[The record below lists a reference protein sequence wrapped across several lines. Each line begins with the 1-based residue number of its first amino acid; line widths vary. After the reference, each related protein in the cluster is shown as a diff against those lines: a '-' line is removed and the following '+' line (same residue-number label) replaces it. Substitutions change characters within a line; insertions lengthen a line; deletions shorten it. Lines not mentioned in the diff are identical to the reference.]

1 MTHLPSWDCLSG
13 NWVGSMR
20 SGKHTSHVQGS
31 STVLYAALSPELE
44 GRNVLYLHACKEA
57 QASKLAQ
64 DPALAQQL
72 WDASE
77 RAVGSR

>member
-1 MTHLPSWDCLSG
+1 M
-13 NWVGSMR
+13 
-20 SGKHTSHVQGS
+20 
-31 STVLYAALSPELE
+31 LYAALSPELE
-44 GRNVLYLHACKEA
+44 GRDVLYLHACKEA

-77 RAVGSR
+77 RAVGSG